1 MGHRSPGNRCH
12 DGRLGFGEDR
22 GLGNTACL
30 PAPLRFGCPWT
41 SLWAPPSLRFLHLS
55 RSSGCQSLAV
65 RHFALRRGLG
75 RTFQLGTVRL
85 TTMSV
90 RTLFRLE
97 FLARGNPEHTG
108 SPLAGHLSGSLCILE
123 RILSPFLLRSL
134 AHLLDGR
141 LSRLRASPTEGAGQG
156 ISHDMPYS
164 RSHSYASSGGCH
176 LSHKARLARSG
187 RCRGGR

>member
-30 PAPLRFGCPWT
+30 PAPLRLGVLGQVFGLLRACNFSIFQGLVSV
-41 SLWAPPSLRFLHLS
+41 SLWQSDILPSK
-55 RSSGCQSLAV
+55 C
-65 RHFALRRGLG
+65 LG
-75 RTFQLGTVRL
+75 RAFQLGTVRL

-90 RTLFRLE
+90 RTLFQLE
-97 FLARGNPEHTG
+97 FWARGNAEHTG

-187 RCRGGR
+187 RCRCGR